1 MYFFRNGA
9 THADNCTVPICK
21 QGTMLDVVSKKCK
34 ACPKGFYQDKAQQ
47 TVCLQCP
54 QDTST
59 ESIGAISKD
68 DCVNRY
74 VEKNLDFRFLEYFK
88 SI

>member
-1 MYFFRNGA
+1 MGIIHCRNGA

-21 QGTMLDVVSKKCK
+21 QGTMLDVASKECK

-47 TVCLQCP
+47 TVCQQCP

-59 ESIGAISKD
+59 ETFGATSKD
-68 DCVNRY
+68 QCVNR
-74 VEKNLDFRFLEYFK
+74 
-88 SI
+88 